1 MLDYDPTAIC
11 LNGESYR
18 TLAPDTLDL
27 ADRMRLAINALTN
40 VWYPA
45 QRWGQGFLADFSR
58 RPAVIFPSH
67 ITDAFLNIPPKFI
80 EALVFCRTASG
91 SNLNLP
97 VDTEVLKT
105 QLSLLGEDGL
115 TYCPT
120 GTFTQ
125 FTEEREFSEI
135 WGEGRMLSALST
147 LAQVDPNPQWVAMGK
162 KKVDRLLAL
171 SREKEDFRF
180 FWKGRFR
187 KGESAPENADEPSLP
202 NLKGSLADYDPLFS
216 KVYSIGAL
224 GHGSGL
230 FFRVTGYEPAL
241 ELSRG
246 LAHWGLKRIFN
257 NPSGRYDFWHFHH
270 GLYSLMAVWEYALA
284 ANDRA
289 AMQQV
294 NASYRWARQ
303 MGDSSI
309 GFFTELFPDQRSWQ
323 YINWNG
329 KTVEICELADIIWL
343 AMNLTRAGIDDYW
356 DDVDRWVRNMFAEGQ
371 LCSLDDFKNI
381 PESYFNPNPIPRP
394 HEDSTDILERSLGA
408 FLGWVRPNDGLKVV
422 MTDQGKKLANLGIQH
437 CCTANGARNLYHV
450 WDSIITREN
459 NLTRVNL
466 LLNRASTYLDVASFL
481 PASGRVELKIKDA
494 PLVEVRVPA
503 WCKAEEMQ
511 VKVSG
516 ESRRVLNRGRYILV
530 EGLKPGDLVSIS
542 FPMVERTETRVIG
555 DLPFTL
561 RFRGSNVVD
570 IDPRGTALPLY
581 TRTSDGSLVE
591 KERFLAKVRPLT
603 W

>member
-1 MLDYDPTAIC
+1 M
-11 LNGESYR
+11 
-18 TLAPDTLDL
+18 
-27 ADRMRLAINALTN
+27 
-40 VWYPA
+40 
-45 QRWGQGFLADFSR
+45 
-58 RPAVIFPSH
+58 
-67 ITDAFLNIPPKFI
+67 
-80 EALVFCRTASG
+80 
-91 SNLNLP
+91 
-97 VDTEVLKT
+97 
-105 QLSLLGEDGL
+105 

-120 GTFTQ
+120 GTFKQ

-135 WGEGRMLSALST
+135 WGEGRMLPALST
-147 LAQVDPNPQWVAMGK
+147 LAQVDHNPQWVAFGK

-171 SREKEDFRF
+171 SRKKEDFRF

-187 KGESAPENADEPSLP
+187 KVESVPEDADEPSVP
-202 NLKGSLADYDPLFS
+202 NLHGSLADYDPFFS

-230 FFRVTGYEPAL
+230 FYRVTGYELAL

-246 LAHWGLKRIFN
+246 LGRWGLKRIFN

-289 AMQQV
+289 AMEQV

-309 GFFTELFPDQRSWQ
+309 GFFTELFPDQRFWQ

-343 AMNLTRAGIDDYW
+343 ALNLTRAGIDDYW
-356 DDVDRWVRNMFAEGQ
+356 DDIDRWVRNVFAEGQ
-371 LCSLDDFKNI
+371 LCSLEDFKNI
-381 PESYFNPNPIPRP
+381 PESYFNSKPEVKP
-394 HEDSTDILERSLGA
+394 HQDATDILERSLGA
-408 FLGWVRPNDGLKVV
+408 FLGWIRPNDGLKVV

-459 NLTRVNL
+459 DLVKINL
-466 LLNRASTYLDVASFL
+466 LLNRVSASLDVDSYL
-481 PASGRVELKIKDA
+481 PATGKVELKIKDA
-494 PLVEVRVPA
+494 PVVAVRVPV
-503 WCKAEEMQ
+503 WCKPEEMQ
-511 VKVSG
+511 VSVSG
-516 ESRRVLNRGRYILV
+516 ETRPAASQGRYLRV
-530 EGLKPGDLVSIS
+530 EQLKPGDRVSIT
-542 FPMVERTETRVIG
+542 FPMVERSETRVIG

-561 RFRGSNVVD
+561 KMRGSNVVD
-570 IDPRGTALPLY
+570 IDPKGTAIPLY
-581 TRTSDGSLVE
+581 SKIPDGSLVE
-591 KERFLAKVRPLT
+591 KHRFTPEVKQII